1 MAITKIKAIKK
12 RLDHVIDYITNPT
25 KTSKD
30 LYQELHDTIGDS
42 KTKNMQEEQLYIS
55 TINCNKDSVYEDMM
69 FIKKRFS
76 KLDGILGFHA
86 IQSFKE
92 GEVTPEIAHEI
103 GVKLAQEMWG
113 DRFEVII
120 TTHLNTNCLHNHFC
134 LNSVSF
140 KDGRKYYDNHKNYAL
155 LRDTSDRLCDEYHLS
170 VLKEKECPKSKLKY
184 ENFLKGEYKSN
195 YIKELKEDIDFAI
208 GQSYSYDDFLIIMKK
223 MDYIVENRAGKL
235 SVRRS
240 DRARNTRIER
250 VFGEDCSL
258 QNIKEKI
265 YDWNRT
271 RVPFPEA
278 RAIDRK
284 YKYSSNNKTKFRDI
298 KKPKITG
305 IRALYFYYCYLL
317 KVYPKKKHK
326 MSKELREEV
335 KKMDMISKE
344 AVFLSK
350 NNIKTDKELASIKEL
365 TNIEI
370 KELKSR
376 RYKIYKMKSK
386 AKSNDEIEKF
396 EKELDEIRAKLKVL
410 NEHIRFIEDIESRIP
425 KMKEELQKTE
435 ENQRE
440 RNLKGKEKYR

>member
-12 RLDHVIDYITNPT
+12 RLDHVIDYITNPA

-30 LYQELHDTIGDS
+30 LYQDLHDTIDYS

-55 TINCNKDSVYEDMM
+55 TINCNKDSAYEDMI

-103 GVKLAQEMWG
+103 GVKLAKEMWG
-113 DRFEVII
+113 DRFQVIVS
-120 TTHLNTNCLHNHFC
+120 THLNTKCLHNHIFI
-134 LNSVSF
+134 NSVSCI
-140 KDGRKYYDNHKNYAL
+140 DGKKYYDNHKNYAL
-155 LRDTSDRLCDEYHLS
+155 LRDTSDRICEEYNLKI
-170 VLKEKECPKSKLKY
+170 LKEKECPKSKLKY
-184 ENFLKGEYKSN
+184 ENFVKSELKSN
-195 YIKELKEDIDFAI
+195 YMKELKEDIDFAI
-208 GQSYSYDDFLIIMKK
+208 GQSYSYDDFLITMKK
-223 MDYIVENRAGKL
+223 MDYVVENRAGKL
-235 SVRRS
+235 SVRRL
-240 DRARNTRIER
+240 DRTRNTRIER
-250 VFGEDCSL
+250 VFGEEYSL

-284 YKYSSNNKTKFRDI
+284 YKYSLKNKTKLRDI

-305 IRALYFYYCYLL
+305 IRALYFHYCYLL

-335 KKMDMISKE
+335 KKMNMISKE

-350 NNIKTDKELASIKEL
+350 NNIKTDKELASIKESI
-365 TNIEI
+365 NIEI

-376 RYKIYKMKSK
+376 RYKLYKMKSK
-386 AKSNDEIEKF
+386 VKSNDEIEKI
-396 EKELDEIRAKLKVL
+396 ESELDEIRAKIKVL
-410 NEHIRFIEDIESRIP
+410 NEQIRFIEDIESRIP